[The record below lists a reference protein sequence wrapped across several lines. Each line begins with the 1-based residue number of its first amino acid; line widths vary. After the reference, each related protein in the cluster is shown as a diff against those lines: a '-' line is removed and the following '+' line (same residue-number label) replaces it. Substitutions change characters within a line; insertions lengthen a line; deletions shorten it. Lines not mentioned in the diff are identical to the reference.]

1 MSKRKAP
8 ASRSAEPSPK
18 RQKVAID
25 DVDVTTEEGL
35 NKLTVVDLRT
45 LLKQKDLS
53 TAGKKPELVARLV
66 AAKDAPIV
74 AANGEEAAPAANGE
88 GEEAPKEA
96 DAVVAEE
103 AAVEAP
109 AAVAAV
115 EEAPAAAV
123 EEAAAPAAVVEEAV
137 AAPAEAEVAPVEAAP
152 AEAAAE
158 APVAE

>member
-45 LLKQKDLS
+45 LLKQKELS
-53 TAGKKPELVARLV
+53 VNGKKPELVARLLE
-66 AAKDAPIV
+66 AKDVPVVA
-74 AANGEEAAPAANGE
+74 AANGEEAAAAPAANGE

-96 DAVVAEE
+96 EAVVEE
-103 AAVEAP
+103 TAAAP
-109 AAVAAV
+109 AAA

-123 EEAAAPAAVVEEAV
+123 EEAVAAPAVVEEAAAPAAAVEEAV
-137 AAPAEAEVAPVEAAP
+137 AAPAEAEAAP
-152 AEAAAE
+152 AEVAAE
-158 APVAE
+158 